1 MNFYGADVAQLRRL
15 AQDLANDANRLDQLG
30 QQVGSSIASSPWKGL
45 DGERFRSDWNGTHAR
60 VLRAAAAGIPSA
72 SKALLQKAD

>member
-30 QQVGSSIASSPWKGL
+30 QQLGSSIASSPWKGL